1 MNALTF
7 RNVCE
12 KYRIKFVRNG
22 RASWE
27 EFWALRDINLS
38 VAKGEILGIVGEN
51 GSGKTTLLK
60 LAAGMLFRDKG
71 DCEVEGRVAALMEL
85 GAGFNPEFT
94 GRENVLLNART
105 YGLRKDALDKCVSEI
120 EAFADLGKFM
130 DAPVKYYSQGMF
142 MRLAFALAVFVDP
155 DIFLIDDILSV
166 GDERSQRKCVKKI
179 FELKSRGKTM
189 LIVSHD
195 MHLIRQLCDRVI
207 FIENGRISRA
217 GATDEIVSYY
227 LECVG
232 SKGGVAVI
240 KDADTQVVFNNGNL
254 SLRYKG
260 ELLTVMPGACVS
272 LFLPDIN
279 YWCPSAVFQWRV
291 KESSSC
297 RIVAEGVYGDN
308 KMSQEWTLE
317 LKDGGFNWDV
327 RIDGEGARDSHI
339 DMTLVSDYSGYRTLK
354 ADGEFPAFSN
364 KYEWQSLGLKD
375 MPVGIV
381 GFVPSKKANDWK
393 SKPFVVITQNRE
405 LLPIQLFNSGYEVEA
420 RVAQFFFAKGHIS
433 SLKVEFIE
441 GEPEWNSFWDK
452 RLCDLS
458 ARWRSSDI
466 QRLDKTM
473 IRSNGFGLAVDDVRK
488 NVRLFIADNEIT
500 AYDGFRNVMESSDK
514 SLSFE
519 DASWNVERDPGGSLI
534 LKLYFGESG
543 IVQEWLFSVCALG
556 IFAVKAVLDANNPVK
571 ITRQSVLLELKD
583 IYESWKTP
591 FEAGTL
597 RPHQDFASIY
607 PVRWKNNKAGSV
619 GLYESN
625 NTDVDHALLFSVDSD
640 CGTRVMA
647 LSKRKEA
654 GEEAICLDNSL
665 IVPFETREYGP
676 GRSIFFDGKIS
687 FLVSEPN
694 FENVIN
700 TASVAEL
707 KNGRISFIF
716 DNGRGKIFFEDKELT
731 KYLSVYASLRSQGF
745 WIDSSQALW
754 SVKEKTNEKITVIG
768 SWPFVPVEQKWEI
781 GVSKDG
787 TFWWHIESFVFKD
800 ASVEIEQAGMM
811 LSCAYENWHA
821 GGCYHGTF
829 PEEYTKHYD
838 IMPYRFWYGDTAEI
852 SAEGNGLPGI
862 TLARDPDVNFLKG
875 LIENTDD
882 LYNARLLLFQKAN
895 ESKLKVG
902 RYSLFKGKIKVE
914 L

>member
-60 LAAGMLFRDKG
+60 LAAGMLSCDRG
-71 DCEVEGRVAALMEL
+71 DCEVEGRIAALMEL

-105 YGLRKDALDKCVSEI
+105 YGLRKDALDKCVCEI

-166 GDERSQRKCVKKI
+166 GDERSQRKCVKKM
-179 FELKSRGKTM
+179 FELKSHGKTM

-207 FIENGRISRA
+207 FIENGRISRE

-232 SKGGVAVI
+232 SKEGVAAI

-260 ELLTVMPGACVS
+260 ELLTVTPGACVS

-291 KESSSC
+291 KESSPS
-297 RIVAEGVYGDN
+297 RIVAEGVYGEN
-308 KMSQEWTLE
+308 RMSQEWIME

-327 RIDGEGARDSHI
+327 RIDGEGVRDSHI

-354 ADGEFPAFSN
+354 AEGEFPAFSN

-375 MPVGIV
+375 LPIGIV
-381 GFVPSKKANDWK
+381 GFVPSKKPK
-393 SKPFVVITQNRE
+393 GGKLKPFIIFAQDRE
-405 LLPIQLFNSGYEVEA
+405 PLPIQLFNSGYEVEA
-420 RVAQFFFAKGHIS
+420 RVAQFFFAKGHVS

-441 GEPEWNSFWDK
+441 DEPGWNSLWKK

-458 ARWRSSDI
+458 VRWSSGDI
-466 QRLDKTM
+466 QRLEKTM
-473 IRSNGFGLAVDDVRK
+473 IRSNIFGLAIDDVRK
-488 NVRLFIADNEIT
+488 KIRLFSADNEIT

-519 DASWNVERDPGGSLI
+519 DASWNVERDPEGNLI

-543 IVQEWLFSVCALG
+543 IIQEWLFSVCAPG
-556 IFAVKAVLDANNPVK
+556 VFSVKAVLDIKRPLKIVK
-571 ITRQSVLLELKD
+571 QSVLLGLKD
-583 IYESWKTP
+583 MYGSWKTP

-597 RPHQDFASIY
+597 RHQEDFVSDY

-619 GLYESN
+619 GLYEN
-625 NTDVDHALLFSVDSD
+625 NSTGVDHAFLFSVDSD
-640 CGTRVMA
+640 HGARVMT
-647 LSKRKEA
+647 LCKRKEE
-654 GEEAICLDNSL
+654 GREIVCLNNSL
-665 IVPFETREYGP
+665 IVPSEAKGYGV
-676 GRSIFFDGKIS
+676 GRSIFFDGKVS
-687 FLVSEPN
+687 FPVSEPDLKAAN
-694 FENVIN
+694 YSGI
-700 TASVAEL
+700 VAEF
-707 KNGRISFIF
+707 KGDRFSFVF
-716 DNGRGKIFFEDKELT
+716 DNGCGRIFDRGKELT
-731 KYLSVYASLRSQGF
+731 KDLGLYTSLCSRGV

-754 SVKEKTNEKITVIG
+754 RVEEKAGQRIVVIG

-781 GVSKDG
+781 GFIKENE
-787 TFWWHIESFVFKD
+787 FWWHVESRAVKD
-800 ASVEIEQAGMM
+800 VPIEIEQASLM
-811 LSCAYENWHA
+811 LSPIYRGWRADKRCC
-821 GGCYHGTF
+821 GDF
-829 PEEYTKHYD
+829 PQEYTRNSD
-838 IMPYRFWYGDTAEI
+838 TIPYRSWYGNADEI
-852 SAEGNGLPGI
+852 SASGDGYPEI
-862 TLARDPDVNFLKG
+862 AFIRKPDLNSFKG
-875 LIENTDD
+875 LVENTNC
-882 LYNARLLLFQKAN
+882 LYSARRLIFQKAN
-895 ESKLKVG
+895 EV
-902 RYSLFKGKIKVE
+902 SLNTGNYILFEGKIIVKD
-914 L
+914 